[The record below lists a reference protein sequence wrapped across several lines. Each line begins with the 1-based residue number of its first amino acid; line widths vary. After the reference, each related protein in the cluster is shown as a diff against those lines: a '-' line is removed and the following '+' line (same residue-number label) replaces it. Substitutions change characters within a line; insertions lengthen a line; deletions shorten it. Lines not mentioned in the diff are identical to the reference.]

1 MEENYRLIYKILKTL
16 ERAMDIEDFDFQ
28 SIQAKALGISDQRW
42 AHIIEMLIDEGYIKG
57 VSLTRD
63 AAGNTFTSNEYPR
76 ITLKG
81 LEYLSENAIMKRM
94 YNAAKGLVDLIP
106 LP

>member
-1 MEENYRLIYKILKTL
+1 MDENYKIIYKILKTL

-57 VSLTRD
+57 VSITRD
-63 AAGNTFTSNEYPR
+63 MTGNTLTSFSYPR

-81 LEYLSENAIMKRM
+81 LEYLSENAVMKRM
-94 YNAAKGLVDLIP
+94 YKAAKGLVDLIP
-106 LP
+106 IP